1 MTLVCV
7 RLEKS
12 FNVPRITALA
22 DTRASIRRQDGSFN
36 TLTDSTQKLFAIPVR
51 CYTAD
56 SLTPVV
62 GAWVDP
68 YYETTIGLGFSGS
81 CFEALT
87 IIAHVSQTL
96 SLLAAPNGDQPT
108 PTGEGLVHLI
118 AQLCKSYFND
128 HSGYG
133 NPYVLFLVFGFD
145 GDRPWIGKV
154 TWSKAKGLERSFTW
168 AADDTLETIGQDAL
182 YQQRAQ
188 QWRDSIQKHRDEVA
202 RKPAAPTEDGR
213 FERDLEVARHDVAE
227 RKITEE
233 ELLSQIESEFAE
245 TIGGVL
251 QRLELAV
258 SGDRVFAGFTRDDRS
273 YLDGASY
280 SVTPGTLLGPIPIV
294 EKMGRQIPKP
304 PS

>member
-1 MTLVCV
+1 LSV

-22 DTRASIRRQDGSFN
+22 DTRASIMRSDGSFR
-36 TLTDSTQKLFAIPVR
+36 TVSDTTQKLFAIPVR

-56 SLTPVV
+56 SLAPVV

-118 AQLCKSYFND
+118 AQLCKSYFNN
-128 HSGYG
+128 HSGDG
-133 NPYVLFLVFGFD
+133 DPKVLFLVFGFD
-145 GDRPWIGKV
+145 GSRPWIGKV
-154 TWSKAKGLERSFTW
+154 TWSKAKGLERSFAW
-168 AADDTLETIGQDAL
+168 AADDTLETIGQDGT
-182 YQQRAQ
+182 YQQWAGE
-188 QWRDSIQKHRDEVA
+188 WRERIQKHRDKIA
-202 RKPAAPTEDGR
+202 GKPASPTEDGR
-213 FERDLEVARHDVAE
+213 FERDLEVARHDIAE

-233 ELLSQIESEFAE
+233 ELLSRIDSEFAQS
-245 TIGGVL
+245 IGGVL

-280 SVTPGTLLGPIPIV
+280 SVTLGTLLGPIPIV
-294 EKMGRQIPKP
+294 EKMGRQIRKP
-304 PS
+304 SS